1 MLPAHP
7 TGACAGNGAG
17 ANFFG
22 SQAINEENTSVAS
35 ILLVDD
41 DAALAHAVAKALVAV
56 GHDCRL
62 AYSAQEAMDSLDSS
76 TDLLIL
82 DIMMPG
88 VSGFEVCRRVRA
100 DATLFTLPILF
111 VSAIDS
117 EEEIA
122 HGLAQGADD
131 YVTKPFQMAGLLK
144 RVDALLGENGKA
156 GLQDPQTDLPGAK
169 AIKLELQ
176 RRLNRHESF
185 EAVYIELLGLI
196 EYTRVAGPEE
206 RGRALRHLG
215 RILTLCGAELADDDF
230 VAGHLGGG
238 HFVCLTPPGTAAAFA
253 RRAYNHW
260 SGHAPR
266 LVEAVKGAGTGKQ
279 ALSLEALICSMPC
292 LPRHFTSTRELFDTL
307 NQIRA
312 GALTLG
318 AGVYEDRRTRPHDT
332 SPA

>member
-1 MLPAHP
+1 M
-7 TGACAGNGAG
+7 
-17 ANFFG
+17 
-22 SQAINEENTSVAS
+22 AS

-41 DAALAHAVAKALVAV
+41 DAALVHAVAKALAGA
-56 GHDCRL
+56 GHECRL
-62 AYSAQEAMDSLDSS
+62 AYSAQEALDVLDAT
-76 TDLLIL
+76 TDLIIL

-117 EEEIA
+117 DEEIA

-131 YVTKPFQMAGLLK
+131 YVTKPFQMAALLK
-144 RVDALLGENGKA
+144 RVEALLGQSGKA
-156 GLQDPQTDLPGAK
+156 GLQDAQTDLPGPK
-169 AIKLELQ
+169 AMKLEVQ
-176 RRLNRHESF
+176 RRLNRLESF
-185 EAVYIELLGLI
+185 EAVYVELLGLI
-196 EYTRVAGPEE
+196 EYGRVAGPEE

-215 RILTLCGAELADDDF
+215 RILTLCGAETDSEDF
-230 VAGHLGGG
+230 MAGHLGGG
-238 HFVCLTPPGTAAAFA
+238 HFVCLTPPGAAAAFA

-266 LVEAVKGAGTGKQ
+266 LIESVKGANTGKQ
-279 ALSLEALICSMPC
+279 ALMLEALLCTMPC
-292 LPRHFTSTRELFDTL
+292 FPRRFASARDLFDTL

-318 AGVYEDRRTRPHDT
+318 AGVYEDRRIRPQDPPT
-332 SPA
+332 T